1 MMRPY
6 GYFTQIGYIGY
17 VKDRMM
23 FFATEDEYLEY
34 IENLNEK
41 ETDYES

>member
-1 MMRPY
+1 MIRPY

-17 VKDRMM
+17 VEDRMM

-34 IENLNEK
+34 IESYEK

>member
-1 MMRPY
+1 MIRPY

-34 IENLNEK
+34 IESHEK